1 MTDELQQIADLRRR
15 LNEWNYQYYVLDDPT
30 VPDYEYDRALRSLE
44 ELEALHPE
52 TVTPDSPT
60 QRVGGEALTSFAPV
74 RHPVPLESLQDVFS
88 DEEMLEFVARISAG
102 TDDAV
107 FVVEPKVDGL
117 SVALEYENGVFVRG
131 ATRGDGQTGE
141 DVTENLR
148 TIKSIPVRLEGAP
161 ERLIVRGEVFMPKKV
176 FHAINAQREL
186 DGENLLANPRNG
198 AAGSLR
204 QQDPKIA
211 AKRRLD
217 VQIFNIQ
224 LMEGR
229 ASFESD
235 SAALDWLES
244 LRFKVIP
251 RTLCRTGEEIIS
263 CIHQMGEERERFAFD
278 IDGACVKLDQL
289 AAREIFGSTAK
300 FPRWAAAY
308 KYPPEQ
314 KPSVVQDI
322 VIQVGRTGV
331 LTPKASLAPVRLAG
345 TTVTNAT
352 LHNQDFIA
360 EKDIRIGDTVIVQ
373 KAGEIIPE
381 IVSVVLEKRPPE
393 TEPYH
398 IPEFCPVCGAPV
410 RRDPD
415 GAAIRCTGAECPAQ
429 LLRNLTHFAS
439 RDAMDIEGLGP
450 AAVEALVNAGLVKNP
465 ADLYHLKA
473 EQVEPLE
480 RMGKKSAENLIAAI
494 ERSKSQGMAR
504 LLFAFG
510 IRQVGQKAA
519 QVLSRQFGSLDRLMA
534 ATQEELTAVDDVGA
548 ITADY
553 LVHWFENPQSQH
565 LIRALREAGVSFES
579 TEAPVGTRL
588 AGKTFVVTG
597 TLEHFSR
604 KEAEEAIVA
613 QGGKASGSVS
623 KKTSYVVAGEAAG
636 SKLTK
641 AQSLGVPVLTEAEFM
656 ALLEEN

>member
-1 MTDELQQIADLRRR
+1 MTDELQQIADLRRQ

-229 ASFESD
+229 APFESD

-251 RTLCRTGEEIIS
+251 RTLCRTGEEILS
-263 CIHQMGEERERFAFD
+263 CIHQMGESREQFAFD

-289 AAREIFGSTAK
+289 AAREVFGSTAK

-393 TEPYH
+393 AEPYH

>member
-229 ASFESD
+229 APFESD

-251 RTLCRTGEEIIS
+251 RTLCRTGEEILS
-263 CIHQMGEERERFAFD
+263 CIHQMGEDREQFAFD

-289 AAREIFGSTAK
+289 AAREVFGSTAK

-308 KYPPEQ
+308 KYPPAQ